1 MRLLL
6 DVTFVCHPVR
16 LRICG
21 KCREMRRSEAEGRF
35 GEAEPE
41 GCASIRVSFV
51 PYAVL
56 FSTVCCTDPT
66 VLPIRKAPLALMSVP
81 LDNQEI
87 AFGVVHFALCPFPRS
102 CAQRWGR
109 YSPRLH
115 EAFPAFGSRA
125 APTFGCTS
133 ALRCIIRSPIRAVR
147 LRMEYHPSPSI
158 TVSTAPYASSR
169 SCALRSPV
177 AHRLSPSRYR
187 SRIPVSCCG
196 ASAPYSRA
204 KRGME
209 QCQPFGLC
217 LAQMKDGLAGL
228 LMRNA
233 SLKDFYCSRFFH
245 GAVKVN
251 CQTLNG
257 IALKGETL
265 TGQ

>member
-66 VLPIRKAPLALMSVP
+66 VLPIRKAPLALMSDP

-87 AFGVVHFALCPFPRS
+87 AFGVVHFAL
-102 CAQRWGR
+102 
-109 YSPRLH
+109 
-115 EAFPAFGSRA
+115 
-125 APTFGCTS
+125 
-133 ALRCIIRSPIRAVR
+133 
-147 LRMEYHPSPSI
+147 
-158 TVSTAPYASSR
+158 
-169 SCALRSPV
+169 
-177 AHRLSPSRYR
+177 RLSPSRYS

-204 KRGME
+204 LR
-209 QCQPFGLC
+209 
-217 LAQMKDGLAGL
+217 
-228 LMRNA
+228 
-233 SLKDFYCSRFFH
+233 
-245 GAVKVN
+245 GAVQYMSFRQLLRPKTIVPYAH
-251 CQTLNG
+251 CL
-257 IALKGETL
+257 
-265 TGQ
+265 

>member
-66 VLPIRKAPLALMSVP
+66 VLPIRKAPLALMSDP

-87 AFGVVHFALCPFPRS
+87 AFGVVHFAL
-102 CAQRWGR
+102 
-109 YSPRLH
+109 
-115 EAFPAFGSRA
+115 
-125 APTFGCTS
+125 
-133 ALRCIIRSPIRAVR
+133 
-147 LRMEYHPSPSI
+147 
-158 TVSTAPYASSR
+158 
-169 SCALRSPV
+169 
-177 AHRLSPSRYR
+177 RLSPSRYS

-204 KRGME
+204 LRGLE
-209 QCQPFGLC
+209 QSLLFWLY
-217 LAQMKDGLAGL
+217 LAPIISWRSESELQNTERHCAER
-228 LMRNA
+228 RNA
-233 SLKDFYCSRFFH
+233 DRTMTAHKARSP
-245 GAVKVN
+245 A
-251 CQTLNG
+251 
-257 IALKGETL
+257 
-265 TGQ
+265 